1 MRLHCNWLS
10 SFTGSGNPESFPD
23 QRPVELPTWHLE
35 PPLRYPQVSFQPPD
49 SLRAYSFRQR
59 ATFPMKTPALEKPT
73 DSVESKILTVRG
85 RKVILDAD
93 LAALYGVETKAL
105 NRAIKRN
112 SKRFPSDFVFQLSS
126 PEAKSLRCQFGT
138 SNEGRGG
145 RRFRP
150 YAFTENGAVMAANV
164 LNSPEAVRMSVWV
177 VRAFTQMSELLKG
190 SKELAAELKN
200 LETKLT
206 KRLDVHERAIV
217 DVLRRIMRL
226 LDPPPAPPTPEKS
239 MGYHTTM
246 TRPATPKP

>member
-1 MRLHCNWLS
+1 MSRKPLDPEIARLIAAVDISEMNDDPIDDPDNPEWTEED
-10 SFTGSGNPESFPD
+10 FARAQGPESFPD

-59 ATFPMKTPALEKPT
+59 ATFPMKTPVLEKPT

-105 NRAIKRN
+105 NRAVKRN

-138 SNEGRGG
+138 SN
-145 RRFRP
+145 P
-150 YAFTENGAVMAANV
+150 A
-164 LNSPEAVRMSVWV
+164 
-177 VRAFTQMSELLKG
+177 K
-190 SKELAAELKN
+190 
-200 LETKLT
+200 KL
-206 KRLDVHERAIV
+206 
-217 DVLRRIMRL
+217 
-226 LDPPPAPPTPEKS
+226 
-239 MGYHTTM
+239 
-246 TRPATPKP
+246 